1 MTESSLGKLPAV
13 LQGQCILVVED
24 EMLLAI
30 MLEDMLTDLGYRV
43 VKASRVARAFALVA
57 TAAIDCAILD
67 VNLNGETSYSVANE
81 LRRRNVPFVFATG
94 YGEGGLHTDY
104 HGSPMLSKPFSQ
116 NALVRVLTET
126 LSLHALKM

>member
-1 MTESSLGKLPAV
+1 MTETSLAELPS
-13 LQGQCILVVED
+13 QCILVVED

-30 MLEDMLTDLGYRV
+30 MLEDMLTDLGYHV
-43 VKASRVARAFALVA
+43 VKASRAARASALVA
-57 TAAIDCAILD
+57 TTAIDCAILD

-94 YGEGGLHTDY
+94 YGAGGLHTDY

-116 NALVRVLTET
+116 SNLEQVLIEI
-126 LSLHALKM
+126 LSSHALKM

>member
-1 MTESSLGKLPAV
+1 MTESSLGKLP
-13 LQGQCILVVED
+13 GQCILVVED
-24 EMLLAI
+24 EMLLAM

-43 VKASRVARAFALVA
+43 VKASRAARASTLVA

-81 LRRRNVPFVFATG
+81 LRQRDVPFVFATG
-94 YGEGGLHTDY
+94 YGAGGLHADY

-116 NALVRVLTET
+116 DELGRVLTKT
-126 LSLHALKM
+126 LSSHALKL